1 MLAQFA
7 TNLRRLR
14 VKTGLDANGAL
25 EEQSGLFGVGSYESQ
40 HQHLSREPG
49 VASILKITHALG
61 CSVDDL
67 TTRIYWH
74 PGQIAERGEGR
85 GVRWREQRLAGFFQV
100 LAPNEAA
107 FEPRQPPVPVANRR
121 RAAEVFGQNVRDA
134 RTRRHLTQAALAGA
148 AGLSKDAMTLI
159 ERGITETTTTH
170 LFGIARALHIP
181 PEALLNGMY
190 WTPTSTADLTP
201 AARAVPER
209 NQTRKGARPRRDG
222 CQEIAN
228 EAPSDRPGLQAGG
241 RPGADTREGAADRF
255 GANLLL
261 HRGRAGLSLQ
271 QAGEAAELDRTYWW
285 KMEHGQWLPQLALL
299 VKIAATVNVRC
310 GVLTAGIRWSQDER
324 GFQVF
329 DVAVEERS
337 VASQM
342 GQNARAARRRLGV
355 YQQQVAERAAMRRS
369 EVAEIECGR
378 RPFRIFAIVKL
389 AAALELDFSE
399 LLEGIVDWSVRPL
412 PAPEFAPGEPKP
424 TKAERDAELV
434 RLWQEERS
442 LKEIADALGLESG
455 TVGHYISDL
464 RDAGERLP
472 YRRPPRGAVEI
483 AKRRRRRTRLS
494 V

>member
-25 EEQSGLFGVGSYESQ
+25 EEQAGLFGVGSYESQ
-40 HQHLSREPG
+40 HRHMSREPG
-49 VASILKITHALG
+49 VASILKIAHALS
-61 CSVDDL
+61 CSIDDL
-67 TTRIYWH
+67 TDRIYWH

-85 GVRWREQRLAGFFQV
+85 DARWREQRLAGFFQV

-107 FEPRQPPVPVANRR
+107 FEPTQPPVPVASRSK
-121 RAAEVFGQNVRDA
+121 AAEVFGQNARDA
-134 RTRRHLTQAALAGA
+134 RTRRHLTQAALARA

-170 LFGIARALHIP
+170 LFGLARALHIP
-181 PEALLNGMY
+181 PESLLAGMY
-190 WTPTSTADLTP
+190 WTPPIAADLTP

-209 NQTRKGARPRRDG
+209 NQARKGARPRRDG
-222 CQEIAN
+222 CQQIAE
-228 EAPSDRPGLQAGG
+228 EAPSDCLELQAEG
-241 RPGADTREGAADRF
+241 RPDANARGGAAARF

-261 HRGRAGLSLQ
+261 QRGRAGLSLQ

-285 KMEHGQWLPQLALL
+285 KVEHGQGLPQLALL

-310 GVLTAGIRWSQDER
+310 GLLTAGIGRSPGER
-324 GFQVF
+324 GFQ
-329 DVAVEERS
+329 DVDVEERS
-337 VASQM
+337 AATQM

-355 YQQQVAERAAMRRS
+355 YQQQIAERAAMRRS
-369 EVAEIECGR
+369 EVAEIERGR

-389 AAALELDFSE
+389 AAALDLDYSQ
-399 LLEGIVDWSVRPL
+399 LLEGVVDWSVRPL
-412 PAPEFAPGEPKP
+412 PAPEFAPGEPRP
-424 TKAERDAELV
+424 TKAERDTELV
-434 RLWQEERS
+434 QLWQEGRS
-442 LKEIADALGLESG
+442 LKEIGDALGLDSG

-472 YRRPPRGAVEI
+472 YRRPPRGAVEV
-483 AKRRRRRTRLS
+483 AKRRRRTGLS